1 MPDSFVSITVLFI
14 GAPLL
19 IILINNLLPRDPAQK
34 YCLPMGMV
42 VAVAQM
48 IAAAVCLTL
57 LWQSGKAYID
67 FSLFW
72 NMNLLANSARFSV
85 DMLSLLVL
93 FSIGM
98 VSAISLLTAWRT
110 IGDKALYFTNL
121 LLIIMIGM
129 NGLSMVSDLFSLY
142 IFLEVTGIAS
152 FVLIALMRDKRGLE
166 GAFKY
171 LAMSAIASAFLL
183 ASLSFIFMESGSL
196 LFRDVAAA
204 LADWKKATHPLI
216 LMVSFVFFITAFS
229 IKAGL
234 MPFHGWLPDA
244 YQSAPPAVSVLLGGV
259 VTKAA
264 GAYAIIRVLH
274 QVFTGIDSINIIFSV
289 LALFSIIFGAVAA
302 TSQRDFKRMLAY
314 SSISQIGY
322 IVLGAAAGN
331 ALGFVGAALHFFN
344 HATFKTT
351 LFVNAAAM
359 EQQTGSTDIE
369 AVGGGLQARM
379 PVTGVSSVLAF
390 FSTAGI
396 PPLAGFWSKILIVLG
411 VWQAGRAPLAMAAL
425 FASIFTAAYFLRL
438 QRKVFFGKLDDKL
451 AEVKEVRGPLL
462 LAQILLSVVTVGF
475 GLIFP
480 ALLLFL
486 RAQGLL

>member
-1 MPDSFVSITVLFI
+1 MPDSLVNIDVIFI

-19 IILINNLLPRDPAQK
+19 AILVNNIWPRGQAQK
-34 YCLPMGMV
+34 ICLPLSMAA
-42 VAVAQM
+42 AVAQM
-48 IAAAVCLTL
+48 LAAVICLAL
-57 LWQSGKAYID
+57 LWQSDNTYIN

-72 NMNLLANSARFSV
+72 DMNLLAGSARFSV
-85 DMLSLLVL
+85 DMFSLLVL

-98 VSAISLLTAWRT
+98 VCSISLLTAWQT
-110 IGDKALYFTNL
+110 IGDKALNFCNL
-121 LLIIMIGM
+121 LAIIMIGM
-129 NGLSMVSDLFSLY
+129 NGLAMVGDLFSLY
-142 IFLEVTGIAS
+142 VFLEVTGIAS
-152 FVLIALMRDKRGLE
+152 FVLIAQMRDERGLE

-196 LFRDVAAA
+196 LFSDVAAS
-204 LADWKKATHPLI
+204 LADWKKAAHPLM

-234 MPFHGWLPDA
+234 VPFHGWLPDA
-244 YQSAPPAVSVLLGGV
+244 YQSAPAPVSVLLGGI

-264 GAYAIIRVLH
+264 GAYAIIRMLRD
-274 QVFTGIDSINIIFSV
+274 VFTGIDNISNIFAV
-289 LALFSIIFGAVAA
+289 LGLFSILFGAVAA
-302 TSQRDFKRMLAY
+302 TGQRDFKRMLAY

-351 LFVNAAAM
+351 LFVNAAAL
-359 EQQTGSTDIE
+359 EEKTGSTDIE
-369 AVGGGLQARM
+369 TMGGGLQARM
-379 PVTGVSSVLAF
+379 PVTGVSSIIAF
-390 FSTAGI
+390 LSTAGI
-396 PPLAGFWSKILIVLG
+396 PPLAGFWSKILIILG
-411 VWQAGRAPLAMAAL
+411 VWQAGMISFAVTAL
-425 FASIFTAAYFLRL
+425 FASIFTAVYFLRF

-451 AEVKEVRGPLL
+451 TEVKEVRGPIL

-475 GLIFP
+475 GLLFP
-480 ALLLFL
+480 ALLSFL
-486 RAQGLL
+486 RAQSLL